1 MPAVHKILM
10 LRRTNAWLLEAD
22 GRANDLIV
30 SQLGLGSKMRPL
42 AGRSTNRAFS
52 AGRGRELSLW
62 IAGSFSNLA
71 ANGRVQ

>member
-1 MPAVHKILM
+1 
-10 LRRTNAWLLEAD
+10 
-22 GRANDLIV
+22 
-30 SQLGLGSKMRPL
+30 LGSKMRPL

-71 ANGRVQ
+71 AGSTGQCNTIYYRYLKDGVYGKAKKTVPDEWPEG